1 MTEKIELK
9 GTIKEKNNIQGSVN
23 GYAGPQGIS
32 PTATVTE
39 NEQGAL
45 IKITDING
53 TTTAQIYNGVTMEQV
68 NEAIQ
73 NAIAEMN
80 QN

>member
-9 GTIKEKNNIQGSVN
+9 GTIKAKNDIQGSVN
-23 GYAGPQGIS
+23 GYSGPQGIS
-32 PTATVTE
+32 PTATVTA

-45 IKITDING
+45 IEITDING